1 MGISGSWMLFTG
13 LLGAWLSAVFLIP
26 KVSELGHKYK
36 FYFPANI
43 WSFLQRK
50 SGALAGIISAI
61 GYIGFTS
68 SQVLAGAKLA
78 SATIDGLNIQTALIV
93 MGVIAVAYTS
103 IGGLKAVIYT
113 DTIQWLILIGG
124 LVFIGIPVAY
134 NAVGG
139 YDAIKATLDPKYL
152 SMTM

>member
-1 MGISGSWMLFTG
+1 LV
-13 LLGAWLSAVFLIP
+13 SAVFLIP

-36 FYFPANI
+36 FFTFRKS

-50 SGALAGIISAI
+50 SGAFSWYYFCNR
-61 GYIGFTS
+61 YIGFTS

-78 SATIDGLNIQTALIV
+78 SATIDGLYSDGIDCY
-93 MGVIAVAYTS
+93 GRYRS
-103 IGGLKAVIYT
+103 GLYFHWRVKSGNNT

-139 YDAIKATLDPKYL
+139 YDY
-152 SMTM
+152 

>member
-36 FYFPANI
+36 FFTFPQI
-43 WSFLQRK
+43 F
-50 SGALAGIISAI
+50 GHFMEEVALLAVISAI

-78 SATIDGLNIQTALIV
+78 SATIDGLNIQTH
-93 MGVIAVAYTS
+93 
-103 IGGLKAVIYT
+103 
-113 DTIQWLILIGG
+113 
-124 LVFIGIPVAY
+124 
-134 NAVGG
+134 
-139 YDAIKATLDPKYL
+139 
-152 SMTM
+152 

>member
-1 MGISGSWMLFTG
+1 MGISGSWMLYRISWC
-13 LLGAWLSAVFLIP
+13 LVKCSISDS

-36 FYFPANI
+36 FFTFHKYLVI
-43 WSFLQRK
+43 STTEG
-50 SGALAGIISAI
+50 GALAGIISAI

-113 DTIQWLILIGG
+113 DTING
-124 LVFIGIPVAY
+124 
-134 NAVGG
+134 
-139 YDAIKATLDPKYL
+139 
-152 SMTM
+152 